1 MSSSDIT
8 VPLAF
13 LAGLLSFIS
22 PCVLPLVPVYLS
34 YLTGSSLEGNARP
47 GRWMILR
54 HALLFVGGFTLVFV
68 LLFGAP
74 MGLLGYYLNRFTPIL
89 IKVGGLFL
97 ILLGL
102 HTTRLIHLPLPALE
116 GKVQWGGN
124 REPSPLRSLGVGMT
138 MAIGWIPCV
147 GSLLGAIMTLAL
159 QAQAPLRAIFY
170 LLVYSLGM
178 GVPFLLVALL
188 LTRATQVIQR
198 LNRHLNLV
206 SLVSGLFLI
215 VVGLLLIT
223 GLFQQLSSFF
233 LGLTPS
239 WLIEWL

>member
-1 MSSSDIT
+1 MSPSNIT

-13 LAGLLSFIS
+13 LAGLLSFVS

-34 YLTGSSLEGNARP
+34 YLTGSTVEGEAKP

-74 MGLLGYYLNRFTPIL
+74 MGLLGRLLARFTPIL
-89 IKVGGLFL
+89 AKVGGLFL

-102 HTTRLIHLPLPALE
+102 HTTRLIRLPLPSLE
-116 GKVQWGGN
+116 RGIQWGWG

-138 MAIGWIPCV
+138 LAIAWIPCV
-147 GSLLGAIMTLAL
+147 GPLLGAIMTLAL
-159 QAQAPLRAIFY
+159 QAQAPLRAGFY
-170 LLVYSLGM
+170 LLIYSLGM
-178 GVPFLLVALL
+178 GVPFVLVALL
-188 LTRATQVIQR
+188 LTSATQVIRR
-198 LNRHLNLV
+198 LNRHLSLV
-206 SLVSGLFLI
+206 SLISGLFLI
-215 VVGLLLIT
+215 LVGLLLIT
-223 GLFQQLSSFF
+223 GLFQRLNSLF

-239 WLIEWL
+239 WLVERL

>member
-1 MSSSDIT
+1 MSPSSIT

-34 YLTGSSLEGNARP
+34 YLTGSSVGGKASP
-47 GRWMILR
+47 GQWTVLQ
-54 HALLFVGGFTLVFV
+54 HALFFVGGFTLIFV

-74 MGLLGYYLNRFTPIL
+74 MGLLGRLLARFTPIL
-89 IKVGGLFL
+89 VKAGGLFL

-102 HTTRLIHLPLPALE
+102 HTTRLIHLPLLSLE
-116 GKVQWGGN
+116 RGIQWGGD

-138 MAIGWIPCV
+138 LAIGWVPCV
-147 GSLLGAIMTLAL
+147 GPLLGAIMTLAL
-159 QAQAPLRAIFY
+159 QAQAPLRAAFY

-188 LTRATQVIQR
+188 LTRASRAIHR

-215 VVGLLLIT
+215 LVGLLLIT
-223 GLFQQLSSFF
+223 GLFQRLNSFF
-233 LGLTPS
+233 LRLAPS